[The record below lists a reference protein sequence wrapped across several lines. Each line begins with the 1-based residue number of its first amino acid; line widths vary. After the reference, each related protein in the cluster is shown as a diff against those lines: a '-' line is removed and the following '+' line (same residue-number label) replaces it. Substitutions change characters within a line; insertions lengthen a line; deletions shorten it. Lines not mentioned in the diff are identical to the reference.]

1 MYTVSYDSSNVS
13 LLSLTPESFNTYAD
27 VMDFV
32 LDIRNSIN
40 IWGSVEVT
48 LILNGLNIE
57 SYRVDIDGISAIPV
71 PQATLQ

>member
-13 LLSLTPESFNTYAD
+13 LLSLTPESFNTYTD

-57 SYRVDIDGISAIPV
+57 SYRVDIDGISVIPV